1 MSLPSFKPSQRRLLL
16 GSAIALALFATP
28 FSYDFDHHQ
37 WQPNQAHAKSCFVAG
52 TRILMADGSERP
64 IETLQAGEQVLDQHG
79 QSNRILAVERVILG
93 NRRLYGLNRLPPF
106 FTAEHPFLS
115 SRGWVA
121 IAPAMTRAEQPTLAV
136 QPLFTGMRILCGPAA
151 VALTG
156 NLALAAQ
163 PAELLVESL
172 YWVDSPPTT
181 ALFNLI
187 LDGSHSYIAN
197 SLIVHNKGGDG
208 GSGGNSGSGGGNS
221 GGGGSNSGSGGGNS
235 GGGGSNS
242 GSGSGS
248 NSGSGSGSNSGSGGG
263 GGSGGGNSGSG
274 GGGHSGGD
282 NSSNSGNNSGGGG
295 NSSQNG
301 NNGGSDDHSGG
312 HGSDDSG
319 RGEDAG
325 GRDDKGR
332 DAVDA
337 NGNKLRGDGSIDD
350 NGVDAVDANGNKLRG
365 DGSIDDN
372 GVDAVDANGNKLR
385 GDGSVD
391 DNGVDAVDAKGNKL
405 RGDGSVDDSLLPP
418 PSQP

>member
-1 MSLPSFKPSQRRLLL
+1 MSLPSFKPSQRRLLV

-28 FSYDFDHHQ
+28 LSYDFDHHQ

-79 QSNRILAVERVILG
+79 QINRTLAVERVILG

-115 SRGWVA
+115 TRGWVA

-136 QPLFTGMRILCGPAA
+136 QPLFTGMRILCGPAT

-235 GGGGSNS
+235 GGS
-242 GSGSGS
+242 
-248 NSGSGSGSNSGSGGG
+248 
-263 GGSGGGNSGSG
+263 
-274 GGGHSGGD
+274 

-301 NNGGSDDHSGG
+301 NNGGGDDHSGG

-391 DNGVDAVDAKGNKL
+391 DNGVDAVDANGNKLRGDGSVDDNGVDAVDAKGNKL

-418 PSQP
+418 PTQP

>member
-79 QSNRILAVERVILG
+79 QINRILAVERVILG

-115 SRGWVA
+115 TRGWVA

-208 GSGGNSGSGGGNS
+208 GSGGNSGSGGG
-221 GGGGSNSGSGGGNS
+221 
-235 GGGGSNS
+235 
-242 GSGSGS
+242 
-248 NSGSGSGSNSGSGGG
+248 
-263 GGSGGGNSGSG
+263 
-274 GGGHSGGD
+274 GHSGGS

-301 NNGGSDDHSGG
+301 NNGGGDDRRGG

-319 RGEDAG
+319 RG
-325 GRDDKGR
+325 DDKGR
-332 DAVDA
+332 
-337 NGNKLRGDGSIDD
+337 
-350 NGVDAVDANGNKLRG
+350 DAVDANGNKLRG

-391 DNGVDAVDAKGNKL
+391 DNGVDAVDANGNKL

>member
-1 MSLPSFKPSQRRLLL
+1 MSLPSFKPSQRRLLV

-37 WQPNQAHAKSCFVAG
+37 WQPNQAHAKSCFVVG
-52 TRILMADGSERP
+52 TRILMANGSERP
-64 IETLQAGEQVLDQHG
+64 IESLQPGEQVLDQHG
-79 QSNRILAVERVILG
+79 QINRILAVERVILG

-115 SRGWVA
+115 TRGWVA
-121 IAPAMTRAEQPTLAV
+121 ISPAMTRAEQPTLAV

-221 GGGGSNSGSGGGNS
+221 GGGGSNSGSGGG
-235 GGGGSNS
+235 
-242 GSGSGS
+242 
-248 NSGSGSGSNSGSGGG
+248 
-263 GGSGGGNSGSG
+263 
-274 GGGHSGGD
+274 GHSGGD

-301 NNGGSDDHSGG
+301 NNGGGDDRSGG

-325 GRDDKGR
+325 GRGDDKGR
-332 DAVDA
+332 DAVDASGNKLRGDGSIDDNGVDAVDA

-391 DNGVDAVDAKGNKL
+391 DNGVDAVNAKGNKL

>member
-1 MSLPSFKPSQRRLLL
+1 MSLPSFKPSQRRLLV

-79 QSNRILAVERVILG
+79 QINRILAVERVILG
-93 NRRLYGLNRLPPF
+93 NRRLYGLNHLPPF

-115 SRGWVA
+115 TRGWVA
-121 IAPAMTRAEQPTLAV
+121 ISPAMTRAEQPTLAV

-208 GSGGNSGSGGGNS
+208 GSGGNSGGG
-221 GGGGSNSGSGGGNS
+221 
-235 GGGGSNS
+235 
-242 GSGSGS
+242 
-248 NSGSGSGSNSGSGGG
+248 
-263 GGSGGGNSGSG
+263 GGGNSGSG
-274 GGGHSGGD
+274 GSDHSGGD

-295 NSSQNG
+295 NSSHSG
-301 NNGGSDDHSGG
+301 NNGG
-312 HGSDDSG
+312 DDSG
-319 RGEDAG
+319 QGGDDHGQGEHAGGDKHAGGERHAG
-325 GRDDKGR
+325 GRVDDNG
-332 DAVDA
+332 VDA

-372 GVDAVDANGNKLR
+372 GRDAVDANGNKLR
-385 GDGSVD
+385 GDGSID

-418 PSQP
+418 PTQP

>member
-1 MSLPSFKPSQRRLLL
+1 MSLPSFKPSQRRLLV

-52 TRILMADGSERP
+52 TRILMVDGSERP

-79 QSNRILAVERVILG
+79 QINRILAVERVILG

-151 VALTG
+151 VALSG

-208 GSGGNSGSGGGNS
+208 GSGGNSGSGGGNNGGGGNS

-235 GGGGSNS
+235 GGGSS
-242 GSGSGS
+242 
-248 NSGSGSGSNSGSGGG
+248 
-263 GGSGGGNSGSG
+263 NSGSG

-282 NSSNSGNNSGGGG
+282 NSSNSGNNSGSGG

-301 NNGGSDDHSGG
+301 NNGGGDDRSGG

-325 GRDDKGR
+325 GRGDDNG
-332 DAVDA
+332 VDA

-372 GVDAVDANGNKLR
+372 GVDAVDANGNKPR
-385 GDGSVD
+385 GDGSID
-391 DNGVDAVDAKGNKL
+391 DNGVDAVDANGNKL

-418 PSQP
+418 PTQP

>member
-79 QSNRILAVERVILG
+79 QINRILAVERVILG

-115 SRGWVA
+115 TRGWVA

-208 GSGGNSGSGGGNS
+208 GSGGNSGSGGG
-221 GGGGSNSGSGGGNS
+221 
-235 GGGGSNS
+235 
-242 GSGSGS
+242 
-248 NSGSGSGSNSGSGGG
+248 
-263 GGSGGGNSGSG
+263 
-274 GGGHSGGD
+274 GHSGGS

-301 NNGGSDDHSGG
+301 NNGGGDDHSGG

-325 GRDDKGR
+325 GRGDDKGR

-350 NGVDAVDANGNKLRG
+350 NGVDAVN
-365 DGSIDDN
+365 
-372 GVDAVDANGNKLR
+372 
-385 GDGSVD
+385 
-391 DNGVDAVDAKGNKL
+391 AKGNKL

>member
-79 QSNRILAVERVILG
+79 QINRILAVERVILG

-115 SRGWVA
+115 TRGWVA

-136 QPLFTGMRILCGPAA
+136 QPLFTGMRILCGPAG

-221 GGGGSNSGSGGGNS
+221 GGGGSNSGSGGG
-235 GGGGSNS
+235 
-242 GSGSGS
+242 
-248 NSGSGSGSNSGSGGG
+248 
-263 GGSGGGNSGSG
+263 
-274 GGGHSGGD
+274 GHSGGS

-301 NNGGSDDHSGG
+301 NNGGGDDHSGG

-325 GRDDKGR
+325 GRGDDKGR

-337 NGNKLRGDGSIDD
+337 NDNKLRGDGSIDD

-391 DNGVDAVDAKGNKL
+391 D
-405 RGDGSVDDSLLPP
+405 SLLPP
-418 PSQP
+418 PTQP

>member
-1 MSLPSFKPSQRRLLL
+1 MSLPSFKPSQRRLLV

-79 QSNRILAVERVILG
+79 QINRILAVERVILG

-115 SRGWVA
+115 TRGWVA

-221 GGGGSNSGSGGGNS
+221 GGGGSNSGSGGG
-235 GGGGSNS
+235 
-242 GSGSGS
+242 
-248 NSGSGSGSNSGSGGG
+248 
-263 GGSGGGNSGSG
+263 
-274 GGGHSGGD
+274 GHSGGS

-301 NNGGSDDHSGG
+301 NNGGGDDHSGG

-332 DAVDA
+332 DAVDGSGNKLRGDGSIDDNGVDAVDA
-337 NGNKLRGDGSIDD
+337 NGNKLRGDGSVDD

-391 DNGVDAVDAKGNKL
+391 D
-405 RGDGSVDDSLLPP
+405 SLLPP

>member
-79 QSNRILAVERVILG
+79 QINRILAVERVILG

-115 SRGWVA
+115 TRGWVA
-121 IAPAMTRAEQPTLAV
+121 ISPAMTRAEQPTLAV

-208 GSGGNSGSGGGNS
+208 GSGGNSGSGGG
-221 GGGGSNSGSGGGNS
+221 
-235 GGGGSNS
+235 
-242 GSGSGS
+242 
-248 NSGSGSGSNSGSGGG
+248 
-263 GGSGGGNSGSG
+263 
-274 GGGHSGGD
+274 GHSGGD

-325 GRDDKGR
+325 GRGDDKGR

-391 DNGVDAVDAKGNKL
+391 D
-405 RGDGSVDDSLLPP
+405 SLLPP
-418 PSQP
+418 PTQP

>member
-1 MSLPSFKPSQRRLLL
+1 MSLPSFKPSQRRLLV

-52 TRILMADGSERP
+52 TRIQMADGSERP

-79 QSNRILAVERVILG
+79 QINRTLAVERVILG

-115 SRGWVA
+115 TRGWVA

-208 GSGGNSGSGGGNS
+208 GSGGNSGSGGG
-221 GGGGSNSGSGGGNS
+221 
-235 GGGGSNS
+235 
-242 GSGSGS
+242 
-248 NSGSGSGSNSGSGGG
+248 
-263 GGSGGGNSGSG
+263 
-274 GGGHSGGD
+274 GHSGGS

-301 NNGGSDDHSGG
+301 NNGGGDDHSGG

-325 GRDDKGR
+325 GRGDDKGR

-391 DNGVDAVDAKGNKL
+391 D
-405 RGDGSVDDSLLPP
+405 SLLPP

>member
-1 MSLPSFKPSQRRLLL
+1 MSLPSFKPSQRRLLV

-79 QSNRILAVERVILG
+79 QINRILAVERVILG

-115 SRGWVA
+115 TRGWVA
-121 IAPAMTRAEQPTLAV
+121 ISPAMTRAEQPTLAV
-136 QPLFTGMRILCGPAA
+136 QPLFTGMRILCGPAT
-151 VALTG
+151 VALSG

-163 PAELLVESL
+163 PAELLIESL

-221 GGGGSNSGSGGGNS
+221 GGGGSNSGSGGG
-235 GGGGSNS
+235 
-242 GSGSGS
+242 
-248 NSGSGSGSNSGSGGG
+248 
-263 GGSGGGNSGSG
+263 
-274 GGGHSGGD
+274 GHSGGS

-301 NNGGSDDHSGG
+301 NNGGGDDRRGG

-325 GRDDKGR
+325 GRVDDNG
-332 DAVDA
+332 VDA

-391 DNGVDAVDAKGNKL
+391 D
-405 RGDGSVDDSLLPP
+405 SLLPP
-418 PSQP
+418 PTQP

>member
-1 MSLPSFKPSQRRLLL
+1 MSLPSFKPSQRRLLV

-52 TRILMADGSERP
+52 TRILMANGSERP
-64 IETLQAGEQVLDQHG
+64 IESLQPGEQVLDQHG
-79 QSNRILAVERVILG
+79 QINRILAVERVILG

-115 SRGWVA
+115 TRGWVA
-121 IAPAMTRAEQPTLAV
+121 ISPAMTRAEQPTLAV

-221 GGGGSNSGSGGGNS
+221 GGGS
-235 GGGGSNS
+235 
-242 GSGSGS
+242 
-248 NSGSGSGSNSGSGGG
+248 
-263 GGSGGGNSGSG
+263 NSGSG
-274 GGGHSGGD
+274 GGGHSGGS
-282 NSSNSGNNSGGGG
+282 NSSNSGNNSGSGG

-301 NNGGSDDHSGG
+301 NNDGGDDHSGG

-391 DNGVDAVDAKGNKL
+391 DNGVDAVDANGNKLRGDGSIDDNGVDAVDANGNKL

-418 PSQP
+418 PTQP

>member
-1 MSLPSFKPSQRRLLL
+1 MSLPSFKPSQRRLLV

-115 SRGWVA
+115 TRGWVA
-121 IAPAMTRAEQPTLAV
+121 ISPAMTRAEQPTLAV

-221 GGGGSNSGSGGGNS
+221 GGGGSNSGSGGG
-235 GGGGSNS
+235 
-242 GSGSGS
+242 
-248 NSGSGSGSNSGSGGG
+248 
-263 GGSGGGNSGSG
+263 
-274 GGGHSGGD
+274 GHSGGS

-301 NNGGSDDHSGG
+301 NNGGGDDHSGG

-332 DAVDA
+332 DAVD
-337 NGNKLRGDGSIDD
+337 GS
-350 NGVDAVDANGNKLRG
+350 GNKLRG

-391 DNGVDAVDAKGNKL
+391 DNGVDAVDANGNKLRGDGSIDDNGVDAVDAKGNKL

-418 PSQP
+418 PTQP

>member
-79 QSNRILAVERVILG
+79 QINRILAVERVILG

-115 SRGWVA
+115 TRGWVA
-121 IAPAMTRAEQPTLAV
+121 ISPAMTRAEQPTLAV

-221 GGGGSNSGSGGGNS
+221 GGGGSNSGSGGG
-235 GGGGSNS
+235 
-242 GSGSGS
+242 
-248 NSGSGSGSNSGSGGG
+248 
-263 GGSGGGNSGSG
+263 
-274 GGGHSGGD
+274 GHSGGS

-325 GRDDKGR
+325 GRGDDKGR

-337 NGNKLRGDGSIDD
+337 NGNKLRGDGSVDDNGVDAVDASGNKLRGDGSIDD

-391 DNGVDAVDAKGNKL
+391 D
-405 RGDGSVDDSLLPP
+405 SLLPP
-418 PSQP
+418 PTQP

>member
-1 MSLPSFKPSQRRLLL
+1 MSLPSFKPSQRRLLV

-52 TRILMADGSERP
+52 TRILMADGSERH
-64 IETLQAGEQVLDQHG
+64 IETLRAGEQVLDQHG
-79 QSNRILAVERVILG
+79 QINRILAVERVILG

-121 IAPAMTRAEQPTLAV
+121 ISPAMTRAEQPTLAV

-221 GGGGSNSGSGGGNS
+221 GG
-235 GGGGSNS
+235 
-242 GSGSGS
+242 
-248 NSGSGSGSNSGSGGG
+248 SGSNSGSGGG
-263 GGSGGGNSGSG
+263 S
-274 GGGHSGGD
+274 HSGGD
-282 NSSNSGNNSGGGG
+282 NSSNSGNN
-295 NSSQNG
+295 
-301 NNGGSDDHSGG
+301 
-312 HGSDDSG
+312 SG

-385 GDGSVD
+385 GDGSIDDNGVDAVDANGNKLRGDGSIDDNGVDAVDANGNKLRGDGSVD
-391 DNGVDAVDAKGNKL
+391 DNGVDAVNAKGNKL

>member
-52 TRILMADGSERP
+52 TRILMVDGSERP

-79 QSNRILAVERVILG
+79 QINRILAVERVILG

-115 SRGWVA
+115 TRGWVA
-121 IAPAMTRAEQPTLAV
+121 ISPAMTRAEQPTLAV
-136 QPLFTGMRILCGPAA
+136 QPLFTGMRILCGPAT
-151 VALTG
+151 VALSG

-181 ALFNLI
+181 ALLNLI

-208 GSGGNSGSGGGNS
+208 GSGGNSGSGGG
-221 GGGGSNSGSGGGNS
+221 GGNS
-235 GGGGSNS
+235 GGGGS
-242 GSGSGS
+242 
-248 NSGSGSGSNSGSGGG
+248 
-263 GGSGGGNSGSG
+263 NSGSG

-282 NSSNSGNNSGGGG
+282 NSSNSGNNSGDGG
-295 NSSQNG
+295 NSSHSG
-301 NNGGSDDHSGG
+301 NNGG
-312 HGSDDSG
+312 DDSG
-319 RGEDAG
+319 HGGDDHGQGEHAGGDRHGGGDKHAGGERHAG
-325 GRDDKGR
+325 GR
-332 DAVDA
+332 V
-337 NGNKLRGDGSIDD
+337 DD
-350 NGVDAVDANGNKLRG
+350 NGVDANGNKLRG

-391 DNGVDAVDAKGNKL
+391 DNGVDAVDANGNKLRGDGSVDDNGVDAVDANGNKLRGDGSIDDNGVDAVDANGNKL

-418 PSQP
+418 PTQP

>member
-1 MSLPSFKPSQRRLLL
+1 MSLPSFKPSQRRLLV

-37 WQPNQAHAKSCFVAG
+37 WQPNQAHAKSCFVVG
-52 TRILMADGSERP
+52 TRILMANGSERP
-64 IETLQAGEQVLDQHG
+64 IESLQPGEQVLDQHG
-79 QSNRILAVERVILG
+79 QINRILAVERVILG

-115 SRGWVA
+115 TRGWVA
-121 IAPAMTRAEQPTLAV
+121 ISPAMTRAEQPTLAV

-235 GGGGSNS
+235 GGS
-242 GSGSGS
+242 
-248 NSGSGSGSNSGSGGG
+248 
-263 GGSGGGNSGSG
+263 
-274 GGGHSGGD
+274 

-301 NNGGSDDHSGG
+301 NNGGGDDHSSG

-325 GRDDKGR
+325 GRGDNMGR
-332 DAVDA
+332 
-337 NGNKLRGDGSIDD
+337 
-350 NGVDAVDANGNKLRG
+350 DAVDANGNKLRG

-391 DNGVDAVDAKGNKL
+391 DNGVDTVDANGNKLRGDGSIDDNGVDAVDANGNKL

>member
-1 MSLPSFKPSQRRLLL
+1 MSLPSFKPSQRRLLV

-52 TRILMADGSERP
+52 TRILMADGSERL

-79 QSNRILAVERVILG
+79 QINRILAVERVILG

-115 SRGWVA
+115 TRGWVA
-121 IAPAMTRAEQPTLAV
+121 ISPAMTRAEQPTLAV

-151 VALTG
+151 VALSG

-221 GGGGSNSGSGGGNS
+221 GGGGSNSGSGGG
-235 GGGGSNS
+235 
-242 GSGSGS
+242 
-248 NSGSGSGSNSGSGGG
+248 
-263 GGSGGGNSGSG
+263 
-274 GGGHSGGD
+274 GHSGGD

-301 NNGGSDDHSGG
+301 NNGG
-312 HGSDDSG
+312 DDSG
-319 RGEDAG
+319 HGGDDHGQGEHAGGDRHGGGDKHAGGERHAG
-325 GRDDKGR
+325 GRVDDNGVDANGNKLRGDGSVDDNGV

-391 DNGVDAVDAKGNKL
+391 D
-405 RGDGSVDDSLLPP
+405 SLLPP

>member
-1 MSLPSFKPSQRRLLL
+1 MSLPSFKPSQRRLLV

-79 QSNRILAVERVILG
+79 QINRTLAVERVILG

-115 SRGWVA
+115 TRGWVA

-221 GGGGSNSGSGGGNS
+221 GGGGSNSGSGGG
-235 GGGGSNS
+235 
-242 GSGSGS
+242 
-248 NSGSGSGSNSGSGGG
+248 
-263 GGSGGGNSGSG
+263 
-274 GGGHSGGD
+274 GHSGGS

-301 NNGGSDDHSGG
+301 NNGGGDDHSGG

-325 GRDDKGR
+325 GRGDDKGR

-365 DGSIDDN
+365 DGS
-372 GVDAVDANGNKLR
+372 
-385 GDGSVD
+385 
-391 DNGVDAVDAKGNKL
+391 
-405 RGDGSVDDSLLPP
+405 VDDSLLPP

>member
-1 MSLPSFKPSQRRLLL
+1 MSLPSFKPSQRRLLV

-79 QSNRILAVERVILG
+79 QINRILAVERVILG

-115 SRGWVA
+115 TRGWVA

-221 GGGGSNSGSGGGNS
+221 GGGGSNSGSGGG
-235 GGGGSNS
+235 
-242 GSGSGS
+242 
-248 NSGSGSGSNSGSGGG
+248 
-263 GGSGGGNSGSG
+263 
-274 GGGHSGGD
+274 GHSGGS
-282 NSSNSGNNSGGGG
+282 NSSNSGNNSGSGG

-301 NNGGSDDHSGG
+301 NNGGGDDRSGG
-312 HGSDDSG
+312 HGSDDSD

-325 GRDDKGR
+325 GRGDDKGR

-337 NGNKLRGDGSIDD
+337 NGNKLRGDGSVDDNGVDAVDAKGNKPRGDGSVDD

-391 DNGVDAVDAKGNKL
+391 D
-405 RGDGSVDDSLLPP
+405 SLLPP

>member
-1 MSLPSFKPSQRRLLL
+1 MSLPSFKPSQRRLLV

-79 QSNRILAVERVILG
+79 QINRILAVERVILG

-115 SRGWVA
+115 TRGWVA

-221 GGGGSNSGSGGGNS
+221 GGGGSNSGSGGG
-235 GGGGSNS
+235 
-242 GSGSGS
+242 
-248 NSGSGSGSNSGSGGG
+248 
-263 GGSGGGNSGSG
+263 
-274 GGGHSGGD
+274 GHSGGD

-301 NNGGSDDHSGG
+301 NNGGGDDRSGG

-325 GRDDKGR
+325 GRGDDKGR

-337 NGNKLRGDGSIDD
+337 NGNKLRGDGSVDD

-372 GVDAVDANGNKLR
+372 GVDAVDAKGNKLR

-391 DNGVDAVDAKGNKL
+391 DNGVDAVNAKGNKL

>member
-115 SRGWVA
+115 TRGWVA
-121 IAPAMTRAEQPTLAV
+121 ISPAMTRAEQPTLAV

-221 GGGGSNSGSGGGNS
+221 GGGGSNSGSGGG
-235 GGGGSNS
+235 
-242 GSGSGS
+242 
-248 NSGSGSGSNSGSGGG
+248 
-263 GGSGGGNSGSG
+263 
-274 GGGHSGGD
+274 GHSGGS

-301 NNGGSDDHSGG
+301 NSGGGDDRRGG

-319 RGEDAG
+319 RG
-325 GRDDKGR
+325 DDKGR

-372 GVDAVDANGNKLR
+372 GVDAVDAKGNKPRGDGSVDDNGVDAVDANGIKLR
-385 GDGSVD
+385 GDGSID

-418 PSQP
+418 PTQP

>member
-79 QSNRILAVERVILG
+79 QINRILAVERVILG

-115 SRGWVA
+115 TRGWVA

-136 QPLFTGMRILCGPAA
+136 QPLFTGMRILCGPAG

-208 GSGGNSGSGGGNS
+208 GSGGNSGSGGG
-221 GGGGSNSGSGGGNS
+221 
-235 GGGGSNS
+235 
-242 GSGSGS
+242 
-248 NSGSGSGSNSGSGGG
+248 
-263 GGSGGGNSGSG
+263 
-274 GGGHSGGD
+274 GHSGGS

-301 NNGGSDDHSGG
+301 NNGGGDDHSGG

-325 GRDDKGR
+325 GRG
-332 DAVDA
+332 
-337 NGNKLRGDGSIDD
+337 DD
-350 NGVDAVDANGNKLRG
+350 NG
-365 DGSIDDN
+365 
-372 GVDAVDANGNKLR
+372 VDANGNKLR

-391 DNGVDAVDAKGNKL
+391 DNGVDAVDANGNKL

-418 PSQP
+418 PTQP

>member
-28 FSYDFDHHQ
+28 FSYDFDHHK

-79 QSNRILAVERVILG
+79 QINRILAVERVILG

-115 SRGWVA
+115 TRGWVA

-221 GGGGSNSGSGGGNS
+221 GGGGSNSGSGGG
-235 GGGGSNS
+235 
-242 GSGSGS
+242 
-248 NSGSGSGSNSGSGGG
+248 
-263 GGSGGGNSGSG
+263 
-274 GGGHSGGD
+274 GHSGGS

-301 NNGGSDDHSGG
+301 NNGGGDDRSGG

-325 GRDDKGR
+325 GRGDDKGR

-337 NGNKLRGDGSIDD
+337 NGNKLRGDGSVDD

-391 DNGVDAVDAKGNKL
+391 DNGVDAVDANGNKL

>member
-52 TRILMADGSERP
+52 TRILMVDGSERP

-79 QSNRILAVERVILG
+79 QINRILAVERVILG

-115 SRGWVA
+115 TRGWVA
-121 IAPAMTRAEQPTLAV
+121 ISPAMTRAEQPTLAV
-136 QPLFTGMRILCGPAA
+136 QPLFTGMRILCGPAT
-151 VALTG
+151 VALSG

-221 GGGGSNSGSGGGNS
+221 GGGGSNSGSGGG
-235 GGGGSNS
+235 
-242 GSGSGS
+242 
-248 NSGSGSGSNSGSGGG
+248 
-263 GGSGGGNSGSG
+263 
-274 GGGHSGGD
+274 GHSGGD

-301 NNGGSDDHSGG
+301 NNGGGDDRSGG

-325 GRDDKGR
+325 GRGDDKGR

-391 DNGVDAVDAKGNKL
+391 DNGVDAVNAKGNKL

-418 PSQP
+418 PTQP

>member
-37 WQPNQAHAKSCFVAG
+37 WQPNQAHAKSCFIAG

-64 IETLQAGEQVLDQHG
+64 IETLQSGEQVLDQHG
-79 QSNRILAVERVILG
+79 QINRILAVERVILG

-115 SRGWVA
+115 TRGWVA

-187 LDGSHSYIAN
+187 LDGNHSYIAN

-208 GSGGNSGSGGGNS
+208 GSGGNSGSGGG
-221 GGGGSNSGSGGGNS
+221 SNSGSGGGS
-235 GGGGSNS
+235 
-242 GSGSGS
+242 
-248 NSGSGSGSNSGSGGG
+248 
-263 GGSGGGNSGSG
+263 NSGSG

-301 NNGGSDDHSGG
+301 NNGGGDDRSGG

-325 GRDDKGR
+325 GRVDDNG
-332 DAVDA
+332 VDA

-391 DNGVDAVDAKGNKL
+391 DNGVDAVNAKGNKL

>member
-52 TRILMADGSERP
+52 TRILMVDGSERP

-79 QSNRILAVERVILG
+79 QINRILAVERVVLG

-115 SRGWVA
+115 TRGWVA

-242 GSGSGS
+242 GSG
-248 NSGSGSGSNSGSGGG
+248 
-263 GGSGGGNSGSG
+263 GGGNSGGS
-274 GGGHSGGD
+274 

-301 NNGGSDDHSGG
+301 NNGGGDDHSGG

-332 DAVDA
+332 DAVDASGNKLRGDGSIDDNGVDAVDA

-391 DNGVDAVDAKGNKL
+391 D
-405 RGDGSVDDSLLPP
+405 SLLPP

>member
-79 QSNRILAVERVILG
+79 QINRTLAVERVILG

-115 SRGWVA
+115 TRGWVA

-221 GGGGSNSGSGGGNS
+221 GGGGSNSGSGGG
-235 GGGGSNS
+235 
-242 GSGSGS
+242 
-248 NSGSGSGSNSGSGGG
+248 
-263 GGSGGGNSGSG
+263 
-274 GGGHSGGD
+274 GHSGGD

-301 NNGGSDDHSGG
+301 NNGGGDDHSGG

-332 DAVDA
+332 DAVDGSGNKLRGDGSIDDNGVDAVDA
-337 NGNKLRGDGSIDD
+337 NGNKLRGDGSVDD

-391 DNGVDAVDAKGNKL
+391 D
-405 RGDGSVDDSLLPP
+405 SLLPP
-418 PSQP
+418 PTQP

>member
-79 QSNRILAVERVILG
+79 QINRILAVERVILG

-115 SRGWVA
+115 TRGWVA

-235 GGGGSNS
+235 GGS
-242 GSGSGS
+242 
-248 NSGSGSGSNSGSGGG
+248 
-263 GGSGGGNSGSG
+263 
-274 GGGHSGGD
+274 

-301 NNGGSDDHSGG
+301 NNGGGDDHSGG

-391 DNGVDAVDAKGNKL
+391 DNGVDTVDANGNKLRGDGSIDDNGVDAVDANGNKL